1 MMFFMQK
8 LSLIC
13 LLLFSFSS
21 FSQTKEEIEK
31 LKAELE
37 NELKQIDKEIERTD
51 KLINEH
57 DKLIK
62 DVDDNIE
69 KIDQIIDSTY
79 IPQKI
84 PLLKAPTTPLTD
96 EQRKKAKRDY
106 LDGEVTYWFNNILS
120 EDLTHQV
127 FVNYVVQVEG
137 IKPEQIP
144 NFTESFKKMLWK
156 NFYESQREDMLQ
168 VLVDSKMEVHKIS
181 KHQIAQAWDYAM
193 NKYVKRHNLKQS
205 PGFNPG
211 FSIYN
216 YKDKERIN

>member
-1 MMFFMQK
+1 M
-8 LSLIC
+8 
-13 LLLFSFSS
+13 
-21 FSQTKEEIEK
+21 
-31 LKAELE
+31 
-37 NELKQIDKEIERTD
+37 
-51 KLINEH
+51 
-57 DKLIK
+57 
-62 DVDDNIE
+62 
-69 KIDQIIDSTY
+69 
-79 IPQKI
+79 
-84 PLLKAPTTPLTD
+84 
-96 EQRKKAKRDY
+96 
-106 LDGEVTYWFNNILS
+106 
-120 EDLTHQV
+120 
-127 FVNYVVQVEG
+127 VQVEG